1 MVLIAILLGTL
12 IAGVVSVWIAAALS
26 FGALARYT
34 RHMLSLAAGALL
46 ATAFV
51 NLLPEAFE
59 SHISPH
65 ALFGTLLAGVVF
77 FFVLDKAQ
85 LWHHSHEHNA
95 SLPTLDQVMD
105 GASHTHPPHSHDHNS
120 QGHDHDDHD
129 HAHSGRRRGGGA
141 WAVLAGDTLHCFG
154 DGVLIA
160 STFVAGLHLG
170 AAASLAVLVHEVP
183 HHMGDLAV
191 LRSGEAGN
199 RRLALIKVS
208 LAGAMTCLGG
218 LVGYLLLGQLNSLL
232 PWLITLASSSFIYVA
247 LADLIPQLQA
257 HSGSRATV
265 MQIVW
270 LACGMALVIGIG
282 QFVHDV

>member
-1 MVLIAILLGTL
+1 MILIPILIGTL
-12 IAGVVSVWIAAALS
+12 AAGVVSVWIAAALS

-59 SHISPH
+59 SRASPQ
-65 ALFGTLLAGVVF
+65 ALFGTLLAGLVF

-85 LWHHSHEHNA
+85 MWHHSHEHHA
-95 SLPTLDQVMD
+95 GLPTLDQAMGETAHEHD
-105 GASHTHPPHSHDHNS
+105 HRHDHHNHTHS
-120 QGHDHDDHD
+120 
-129 HAHSGRRRGGGA
+129 RRGGGA

-218 LVGYLLLGQLNSLL
+218 IVGYLLLGQLDSLL
-232 PWLITLASSSFIYVA
+232 PWLIVLASSSFIYVA

-257 HSGSRATV
+257 HHGPRATAA
-265 MQIVW
+265 QILW
-270 LACGMALVIGIG
+270 LACGMALVIGVG
-282 QFVHDV
+282 HFVHDV